1 MNPTLRTSYRMLYKA
16 FKRALFETFN
26 TLRQKIRAK
35 SYISHSERK
44 RYNREAFENQLKQ
57 IYWEK

>member
-26 TLRQKIRAK
+26 TLRQNIRAK
-35 SYISHSERK
+35 SYISHSEAK
-44 RYNREAFENQLKQ
+44 RHDRTVFENRLKQ